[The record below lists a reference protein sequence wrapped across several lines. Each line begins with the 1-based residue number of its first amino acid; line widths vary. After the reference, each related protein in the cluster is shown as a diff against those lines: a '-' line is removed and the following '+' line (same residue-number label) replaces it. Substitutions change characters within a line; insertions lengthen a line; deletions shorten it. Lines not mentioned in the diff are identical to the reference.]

1 MTDVETY
8 PPGEVYIAPIENNSN
23 GDLLVPIVNLGGGQ
37 IYNDVLLTFK
47 NGILVNTSSTEINNF
62 FDSLPSEYKVLC
74 EFGIGLNPQVTEL
87 VGFRLSMKSLRHLSY
102 RNRYEPFL
110 RWKKNNCPFHMDFV
124 FTSDNITYS

>member
-1 MTDVETY
+1 MIPLNLKSLAGKRPESLKGKNHIDIVTGKNHLLNLDIHNREWFIDDGCGDL

-74 EFGIGLNPQVTEL
+74 EFGIGLNP
-87 VGFRLSMKSLRHLSY
+87 RLQS
-102 RNRYEPFL
+102 
-110 RWKKNNCPFHMDFV
+110 
-124 FTSDNITYS
+124 